1 MQNLRHNAYIC
12 SRANLFFS
20 MDTLLASIHS
30 LRQRTVAFTGR
41 RTYLGNADEELR
53 AVVRDLM
60 EQGFTRFL
68 CGMSWGFDLAAGRIV
83 AELKRAGKDVEL
95 VAVEPFAEFRAM
107 FSGEAAAL
115 YDEVLTAADERVV
128 VGENDK
134 AAYMRRNDYLVDNA
148 SVVVAWWDGK
158 QRGGTAYT
166 VKRAR
171 KRRVEV
177 INLYPQPQLELEF

>member
-1 MQNLRHNAYIC
+1 MTSFV
-12 SRANLFFS
+12 SR
-20 MDTLLASIHS
+20 IEPHKPC
-30 LRQRTVAFTGR
+30 TVAFTGR
-41 RTYLGNADEELR
+41 RTYSGEADGELS
-53 AVVRDLM
+53 AVVHDLC

-68 CGMSWGFDLAAGRIV
+68 CGMSWGFDLAAARVVIKCREQYPSV
-83 AELKRAGKDVEL
+83 KL

-115 YDEVLTAADERVV
+115 YDKVLAEADERVV

-134 AAYMRRNDYLVDNA
+134 MAYMRRNDFLVDNA
-148 SVVVAWWDGK
+148 SIVVAWWEGK

-171 KRRVEV
+171 KKRLEIV
-177 INLYPQPQLELEF
+177 NLYPQPQLELEL

>member
-1 MQNLRHNAYIC
+1 MTSFV
-12 SRANLFFS
+12 SR
-20 MDTLLASIHS
+20 IEPHKPC
-30 LRQRTVAFTGR
+30 TVAFTGR
-41 RTYLGNADEELR
+41 RTYSGEADEELR
-53 AVVRDLM
+53 MVVCDLC

-68 CGMSWGFDLAAGRIV
+68 CGMSWGFDLAAARVVIECREQYPSV
-83 AELKRAGKDVEL
+83 KL

-115 YDEVLTAADERVV
+115 YDKVLAEADERVV

-134 AAYMRRNDYLVDNA
+134 MAYMRRNDFLVDNA
-148 SVVVAWWDGK
+148 SIVVAWWEGN

-171 KRRVEV
+171 KKRLEI
-177 INLYPQPQLELEF
+177 INLYPQPQLEIEF